1 MKKAIRLSR
10 RAALKG
16 LGGATLGLPLLECML
31 DGRDAWAQAVA
42 PKRYI
47 VFFDGQSIG
56 ADGDTQPNQVVPN
69 TIGANYDLK
78 EALTPLGALKSEVSI
93 VSGLKIP
100 WAAESAGMVVSGG
113 KPDAHHVQT
122 LSPLLA
128 GVRSDPNAT
137 RARGATSDQVV
148 ADFLASPQQV
158 TAARKSL
165 QYRVQADWYLSVS
178 AAYGRDIISYRST
191 GGTNTAALAPTVS
204 PQAAFQSLF
213 GTFVPTGVSPAE
225 IAKFQFDLRARRSV
239 LDLVKKDTQKLIPQL
254 GTVDKQRLQRH
265 FDELR
270 DLEQRIAA
278 IPPPQTSTCMK
289 PMDPGADPVIGSA
302 QPYDM
307 NAMENQYNQNN
318 GYSNEEQ
325 RARVFCDLIHMA
337 LTCDLSRVVS
347 LQMTMFQSHLNMY
360 ALTQQATDCHEL
372 GHGGVP
378 GGNRAMAKGIAWH
391 VKWYTYLIQKFID
404 TPEAGGRMIDN
415 IAMPFIFEGG
425 HGWDPEQSRGPSS
438 HSSENMVIM
447 LAGRAGG
454 LKPGQHIVK
463 ARQHPATV
471 LVSAMKAV
479 GFTGNTLGEV
489 TGDVPELFT

>member
-31 DGRDAWAQAVA
+31 DGRDAYAQAV
-42 PKRYI
+42 PPRRYI

-56 ADGDTQPNQVVPN
+56 ADGDSSPNQVVPN
-69 TIGANYDLK
+69 TLGPDYDLK
-78 EALTPLGALKSEVSI
+78 EALTPLGALKSEVSV

-100 WAAESAGMVVSGG
+100 WAAENGGVIPAGGRADV
-113 KPDAHHVQT
+113 HHVQS
-122 LSPLLA
+122 LSPMLS
-128 GVRSDPNAT
+128 GVRSNASRT
-137 RARGATSDQVV
+137 RSEGATSDQVA
-148 ADFLASPQQV
+148 ADFLASPAQV
-158 TAARKSL
+158 TAARRSL

-178 AAYGRDIISYRST
+178 AAYGRDIISYRMN
-191 GGTNTAALAPTVS
+191 GANPVALPPTVS
-204 PQAAFQSLF
+204 PQAAFSSLF

-239 LDLVKKDTQKLIPQL
+239 LDLVKRDTQKLIPQL
-254 GTVDKQRLQRH
+254 GTADKARMQRH

-278 IPPPQTSTCMK
+278 IPPPQTSTCVK
-289 PMDPGADPVIGSA
+289 PTDPGADPVIGSA
-302 QPYDM
+302 QPYNM
-307 NAMENQYNQNN
+307 NTMENQYNQNS

-337 LTCDLSRVVS
+337 LACDLSRVVS

-360 ALTQQATDCHEL
+360 QLTGQATDCHEL

-378 GGNRAMAKGIAWH
+378 GGNRAMARGIAWH

-404 TPEAGGRMIDN
+404 TPEANGRMIDN

-425 HGWDPEQSRGPSS
+425 HGRDPEQSASMSS
-438 HSSENMVIM
+438 HSTENMVVM

-454 LKPGQHIVK
+454 LKPGKHIRK
-463 ARQHPATV
+463 MNQHPATV
-471 LVSAMKAV
+471 LVSALKAV
-479 GFTGNTLGEV
+479 GYTGNNLGEV
-489 TGDVPELFT
+489 TGEVPELFT